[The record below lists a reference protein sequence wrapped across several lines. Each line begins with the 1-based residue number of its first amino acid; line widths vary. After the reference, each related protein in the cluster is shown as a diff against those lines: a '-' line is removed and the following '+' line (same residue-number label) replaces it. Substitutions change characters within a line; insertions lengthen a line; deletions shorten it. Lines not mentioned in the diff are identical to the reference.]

1 MRSVAES
8 VEQICT
14 FLTEKLTIVAAFLLQ
29 GNRKR
34 KTVLS
39 GKSTFIQQ
47 LRRKLDREFETKPN
61 SLIIICQGLLK
72 CGGFPAGFKNS
83 FKSN

>member
-14 FLTEKLTIVAAFLLQ
+14 FLTEKLTIVAAFLLR

-47 LRRKLDREFETKPN
+47 LRRKLR
-61 SLIIICQGLLK
+61 
-72 CGGFPAGFKNS
+72 
-83 FKSN
+83 